1 MAQLLRGVLDQLGSA
16 SDSYG
21 HSGYGHS
28 SYGHSGYGHS
38 SHGSYGHSGYGDCC
52 PPVVDPLTYIALL
65 SFLAAAIYFL
75 QQQIEMS
82 MLMMPGKRRKRS
94 FILEGR

>member
-1 MAQLLRGVLDQLGSA
+1 MSDQVAQASQQYNSA
-16 SDSYG
+16 SQNSGSYS
-21 HSGYGHS
+21 SGYG
-28 SYGHSGYGHS
+28 
-38 SHGSYGHSGYGDCC
+38 GDCC